1 MTISVLYVHQYFNT
15 RHMSGGT
22 RSYELAHRLV
32 GSGYKVTMLTADRT
46 KTFGLARHENIDGIH
61 VIWIPGAYN
70 NRYGNLRKILS
81 FGLFSVLS
89 CFYALFLKFDVVF
102 ATSTPLTVGLP
113 ALLAKKIRRKPYVF
127 EVRDLWPEMPIAV
140 GALKN
145 KRFIYV
151 LRWLERTIYKNATA
165 LIGLSPGMSQGIRDI
180 LQKTGV
186 SRPVYDAPN
195 SCDFDVM
202 CAPTDPDYIVRR
214 QSMRAKLGLRDD
226 QTMLLYAG
234 TFGILNDLDY
244 LLSLARQTKDD
255 ASFIYVVVGG
265 GVKDD
270 ELRAAIS
277 GENLHNVMVIGRVN
291 KTAIADY
298 FAACDIGMSLFIA
311 IPEMEKNSA
320 NKFFDTLA
328 AGKPIILNYGGW
340 QQDFIEKY
348 QIGIQLSRDAVIA
361 ESELTTFTQGLHN
374 ITVEQILTAADM
386 FSREKTF
393 ITVKKALD
401 LAHQPS

>member
-1 MTISVLYVHQYFNT
+1 
-15 RHMSGGT
+15 
-22 RSYELAHRLV
+22 
-32 GSGYKVTMLTADRT
+32 
-46 KTFGLARHENIDGIH
+46 
-61 VIWIPGAYN
+61 
-70 NRYGNLRKILS
+70 
-81 FGLFSVLS
+81 
-89 CFYALFLKFDVVF
+89 
-102 ATSTPLTVGLP
+102 
-113 ALLAKKIRRKPYVF
+113 
-127 EVRDLWPEMPIAV
+127 
-140 GALKN
+140 
-145 KRFIYV
+145 
-151 LRWLERTIYKNATA
+151 
-165 LIGLSPGMSQGIRDI
+165 
-180 LQKTGV
+180 
-186 SRPVYDAPN
+186 
-195 SCDFDVM
+195 
-202 CAPTDPDYIVRR
+202 
-214 QSMRAKLGLRDD
+214 MRAKLGLRDN

-234 TFGILNDLDY
+234 TFGILNDLEY

-277 GENLHNVMVIGRVN
+277 GENLHNVMAIGRVN

-340 QQDFIEKY
+340 QQDFIKKY
-348 QIGIQLSRDAVIA
+348 QIGTQLSRDAVIA
-361 ESELTTFTQGLHN
+361 RSELTTFTQGLHN
-374 ITVEQILTAADM
+374 ITVEQILIAADM

-401 LAHQPS
+401 LAYQHG